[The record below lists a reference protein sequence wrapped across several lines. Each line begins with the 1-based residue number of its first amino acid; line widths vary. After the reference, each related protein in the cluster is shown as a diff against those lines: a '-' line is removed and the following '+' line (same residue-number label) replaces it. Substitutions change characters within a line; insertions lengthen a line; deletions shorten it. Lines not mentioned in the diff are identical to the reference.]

1 MKKYFTQF
9 ANRWRKRSVPP
20 EETAATAEKV
30 TEGTTTTTAASTGT
44 TPETVETVTET
55 VTEKTVAKRNRAPV
69 IAAGIIVIAVGTLLA
84 LAFLPGMRETRVSRT
99 IRFWEKTPP
108 PSKPAVP
115 PGQLAAEMDQQQQTQ
130 AQDLSAVTVDAN
142 TIEALGVQTAMVDTQ
157 EVNEQVRTTGR
168 VAPDERRVTNV
179 HTKIEGWID
188 QTYGNFEGQRV
199 SKGQPLFTIYSPEL
213 VATQQE
219 YLIALR
225 ARGDFNKSEFDV
237 VKRSGTSLV
246 EATRRR
252 LQLFDVTPQ
261 QISQVERTGQIEKN
275 VTFYAPASGYV
286 MERKAFPG
294 MRVTPDTQLYMLA
307 DLSKVFVFADIFES
321 DLTNVGVG
329 SEAEVTLPG
338 GEKRTGKVEY
348 VNPVV
353 VAETRTA
360 QARIEL
366 DNPRLQLKPGMFV
379 GISFRVVK
387 PPQIVIPRDSV
398 IATGTRHLVL
408 VDDGSG
414 NFKLQ
419 EITVGGQLGS
429 SYIVQEGLAVGQR
442 VARNIQFLIDS
453 ETSLRQAVESQGGAT
468 TPGSPSGGMKDMP
481 GMPGMK

>member
-9 ANRWRKRSVPP
+9 VNRWRKRPTAQGVTT
-20 EETAATAEKV
+20 EETV
-30 TEGTTTTTAASTGT
+30 Q
-44 TPETVETVTET
+44 TVTET
-55 VTEKTVAKRNRAPV
+55 VAETPVVKRNRAPV
-69 IAAGIIVIAVGTLLA
+69 IAAGIIVIAVATLLA
-84 LAFLPGMRETRVSRT
+84 LAFLPGMRETRVART
-99 IRFWEKTPP
+99 IRFWEKTPAP
-108 PSKPAVP
+108 PPAVQ
-115 PGQLAAEMDQQQQTQ
+115 PGQLASEMEQQQQTQ
-130 AQDLSAVTVDAN
+130 AQDLSAMTVDAN
-142 TIEALGVQTAMVDTQ
+142 TIEALGVQTAMVDTRD
-157 EVNEQVRTTGR
+157 VNEQVRTTGR
-168 VAPDERRVTNV
+168 IAPDERRVTNV

-199 SKGQPLFTIYSPEL
+199 SKGQPLFTVYSPEL

-261 QISQVERTGQIEKN
+261 QISQVERTGQIQKN
-275 VTFYAPASGYV
+275 ITFNAPASGYV

-294 MRVTPDTQLYMLA
+294 MRITPDTQLYTLA

-321 DLTNVGVG
+321 DMANVGVG
-329 SEAEVTLPG
+329 SVAEVTLPN
-338 GEKRTGKVEY
+338 GEKREGRVEY

-419 EITVGGQLGS
+419 EISVGGQLGG

-453 ETSLRQAVESQGGAT
+453 ETTLRQAVESQGGGAT

>member
-1 MKKYFTQF
+1 MKKYFTKF
-9 ANRWRKRSVPP
+9 VNRWRKRPAAQAG
-20 EETAATAEKV
+20 ETAATSEKV
-30 TEGTTTTTAASTGT
+30 TESTTTTTAASSAGT
-44 TPETVETVTET
+44 TAETVTET
-55 VTEKTVAKRNRAPV
+55 VVEKSGPNRNRAPM
-69 IAAGIIVIAVGTLLA
+69 IAAGIIAIAVTILLA
-84 LAFLPGMRETRVSRT
+84 LAFLPGVRETRVART
-99 IRFWEKTPP
+99 IRFWEKAPAP
-108 PSKPAVP
+108 APAVQ
-115 PGQLAAEMDQQQQTQ
+115 PGQLASEMDEQRQ
-130 AQDLSAVTVDAN
+130 AQSQDISAVTIDAN
-142 TIEALGVQTAMVDTQ
+142 TIEALGVETALVETREVD
-157 EVNEQVRTTGR
+157 EQVRTTGR
-168 VAPDERRVTNV
+168 IAPDERRVTNV

-225 ARGDFNKSEFDV
+225 ARGDFSKSEFDV
-237 VKRSGTSLV
+237 VKRSGKSLV

-252 LQLFDVTPQ
+252 LELFDVTPQ
-261 QISQVERTGQIEKN
+261 QINRVERTGRIEKN

-294 MRVTPDTQLYMLA
+294 MRITPDTQLYMLA

-321 DLTNVGVG
+321 DLANVGVG
-329 SEAEVTLPG
+329 SVAEVALPNG
-338 GEKRTGKVEY
+338 DKRTGRVEY
-348 VNPVV
+348 VNPVLV
-353 VAETRTA
+353 SETRTA

-366 DNPRLQLKPGMFV
+366 ENPRLQLKPGMFV

-419 EITVGGQLGS
+419 EITIGGQLGG

-453 ETSLRQAVESQGGAT
+453 ETPLRQAIESQGGST
-468 TPGSPSGGMKDMP
+468 PPGSPSGGMKDMP
-481 GMPGMK
+481 GMPGM